1 MEWWNAGNPT
11 FQSSDIPTFQYSNIP
26 ILRWLFVLA
35 GIKFYDGLLVG
46 DGLNLVAR
54 WDARDDA
61 FKGLFVQRKPI
72 GDGPAGGHLQVLGGQ
87 LAGSVGILDFD
98 EVVHFEAVRGNV

>member
-46 DGLNLVAR
+46 V
-54 WDARDDA
+54 
-61 FKGLFVQRKPI
+61 FF
-72 GDGPAGGHLQVLGGQ
+72 LG
-87 LAGSVGILDFD
+87 LAGSSFAVGVGYVSGCATAAGI
-98 EVVHFEAVRGNV
+98 